1 MIFKQGDFVRINN
14 TVAGNH
20 HKEHLIGKIFKVKGE
35 SKVKK
40 HAPTPV
46 GSRTYRCNAYV
57 LEGDPH
63 YFYATELDMVAFPKE
78 ALENGMVVEY
88 RDGSQ
93 RMVHNKDLLIGD
105 IKYSKLDDYWSD
117 LTHTDDEAKDIVKV
131 FKSSAHSFSEM
142 WKDHT
147 LELIWDRNRVEPKEM
162 TLDELE
168 TILGYRVNI
177 IK

>member
-35 SKVKK
+35 SKTAKMAPATSSGINNKK
-40 HAPTPV
+40 
-46 GSRTYRCNAYV
+46 AYLV
-57 LEGDPH
+57 EGDPH
-63 YFYATELDMVAFPKE
+63 YFYEKELDMVAFPKD

-88 RDGSQ
+88 RDGSR
-93 RMVHNKDLLIGD
+93 RMVHNNELLIGE
-105 IKYSKLDDYWSD
+105 IKYSTLEMYNYDLTSLDD
-117 LTHTDDEAKDIVKV
+117 EGQDIVKV
-131 FKSSAHSFSEM
+131 YNSEAHSFNEM

-147 LELIWDRNRVEPKEM
+147 LKLIWDRNRVEPKEM